1 MTNQQSTE
9 QRLID
14 LETRIAFQEDA
25 IQDLSDVLYRQQQQL
40 DRLEQMCTLILQR
53 MQDLPAA
60 GGSNGGDE
68 RPPHY

>member
-1 MTNQQSTE
+1 MTTQQSTE

-40 DRLEQMCTLILQR
+40 DRLEQMCNLILQR
-53 MQDLPAA
+53 LQDLPAGS
-60 GGSNGGDE
+60 GGNGGDE